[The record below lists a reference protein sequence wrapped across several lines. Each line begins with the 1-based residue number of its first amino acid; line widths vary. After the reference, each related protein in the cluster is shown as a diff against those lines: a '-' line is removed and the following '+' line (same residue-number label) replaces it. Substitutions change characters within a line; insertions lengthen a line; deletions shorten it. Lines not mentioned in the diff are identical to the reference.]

1 MTKIENASVENV
13 AKRLVWLRN
22 FLGLSQRDF
31 ASAIDVLPSQLNN
44 WEKGRHRLSLEGAL
58 KINEIFGTTLDFIY
72 LDRRNSLPHEMVVA
86 LSAIETEGEPASKEA
101 TSTSKDTS
109 DSAE

>member
-1 MTKIENASVENV
+1 MTNIENASVENV

-72 LDRRNSLPHEMVVA
+72 LDRRNSLPHDMVVA
-86 LSAIETEGEPASKEA
+86 LSSIENGGEPVSKEA
-101 TSTSKDTS
+101 TSSSKDTS

>member
-1 MTKIENASVENV
+1 MANTENASVENV

-31 ASAIDVLPSQLNN
+31 ASAIGVLPSQLNN

-72 LDRRNSLPHEMVVA
+72 LDRRNSLPHDMVVA
-86 LSAIETEGEPASKEA
+86 LSASGDNEDPGSQQD
-101 TSTSKDTS
+101 TSLSKDTP
-109 DSAE
+109 DTTA